1 MAVKYQIFVSSTYDD
16 LRDEREQIIK
26 ATLEMGHIPVGMEMF
41 SAADEEQWTIITRQ
55 IDECDYYVVIVAQRY
70 GSVVDGISYT
80 EKEYDYAISKNIPV
94 LGFII
99 EDDAPWPTDRVD
111 TDPAEKSSLE
121 AFKTKI
127 KRKPVS
133 FWSSAADLYGRF
145 PIALMKQIT
154 SIPRP
159 GWQRATD
166 GVDPDVI
173 NELSRL
179 SSENAE
185 LRKQLQ
191 EARHQAEDDAI
202 AERRRIL
209 QTMLKNTLEISFY
222 YQDGVDWEDETKI
235 TLYIIFHLLAPE
247 MMIEETTEDI
257 GEYIGLSLRPNQ
269 DRRLRKN
276 YPVPQNAVRHCISDF
291 IALGLFEPSQKRHTV
306 SDTNEYWTLTDI
318 GREVY
323 LDIRRAT
330 LEKGESELTSTESA
344 ASSEPDES
352 QEDSV

>member
-16 LRDEREQIIK
+16 LRDEREQVLK

-41 SAADEEQWTIITRQ
+41 SAADEEQWKIITRQ
-55 IDECDYYVVIVAQRY
+55 IDECDYYAAIVAQRY
-70 GSVVDGISYT
+70 GSVVEGISYT
-80 EKEYDYAISKNIPV
+80 EKEYDYAISKSIPV

-111 TDPAEKSSLE
+111 TDPDQKSPLD

-133 FWSSAADLYGRF
+133 FWSSATDLHGKF
-145 PIALMKQIT
+145 SIALMKQIAST
-154 SIPRP
+154 PRP

-166 GVDPDVI
+166 GVNPDVI

-185 LRKQLQ
+185 LRKQLR
-191 EARHQAEDDAI
+191 EALHQAEDDAI
-202 AERRRIL
+202 AERRRIM
-209 QTMLKNTLEISFY
+209 QTMRKNNLTIPFY
-222 YQDGVDWEDETKI
+222 YQDGDGWEDGTEFA
-235 TLYIIFHLLAPE
+235 LYTIFHLLAPE
-247 MMIEETTEDI
+247 MMIEKTTKSIVDYI
-257 GEYIGLSLRPNQ
+257 GEMLLPSKNRRPH
-269 DRRLRKN
+269 DKH
-276 YPVPQNAVRHCISDF
+276 PVPTNTMKRCISDF
-291 IALGLFEPSQKRHTV
+291 IALGLFEPSQRRHTV

-323 LDIRRAT
+323 VDIRCAM
-330 LEKGESELTSTESA
+330 LEKGDSESTSTELAVLES
-344 ASSEPDES
+344 DES
-352 QEDSV
+352 QEDSI

>member
-16 LRDEREQIIK
+16 LRDEREQVLK
-26 ATLEMGHIPVGMEMF
+26 ATLEMGNIPVGMEMF
-41 SAADEEQWTIITRQ
+41 SAADEEQWKIITRQ
-55 IDECDYYVVIVAQRY
+55 IDECDYYAVIVAQRY
-70 GSVVDGISYT
+70 GSVVEGISYT

-99 EDDAPWPTDRVD
+99 EDDALWPTDRVD
-111 TDPAEKSSLE
+111 TDPDQKSSLE

-133 FWSSAADLYGRF
+133 FWSSAIDLHGTF
-145 PIALMKQIT
+145 SIALMKQIT

-185 LRKQLQ
+185 LRKQLR
-191 EARHQAEDDAI
+191 EALHQAEDDAI
-202 AERRRIL
+202 IERRSIM
-209 QTMLKNTLEISFY
+209 QTMRKNNLTIAFF
-222 YQDGVDWEDETKI
+222 YQDGEDWEDKMTI
-235 TLYIIFHLLAPE
+235 ILYEIFDLLAPE
-247 MMIEETTEDI
+247 MMIEKTTESIAQFI
-257 GEYIGLSLRPNQ
+257 GEMFQPDNDRQLRNS
-269 DRRLRKN
+269 
-276 YPVPQNAVRHCISDF
+276 YPVPSNVVKRCISDF

-306 SDTNEYWTLTDI
+306 SDTKEYWTLTDI

-323 LDIRRAT
+323 ADIRRAT
-330 LEKGESELTSTESA
+330 LEKGEPESTSTESIA
-344 ASSEPDES
+344 LESDES
-352 QEDSV
+352 Q